1 MRRAARSLSGEAV
14 KTSTAAVRRFR
25 LRKRA
30 SLKDAAFVY
39 ALAEVGSK
47 TELEAKAKLLACA
60 QSYNRKAVAPL
71 EEALRLAIE
80 ERNEAIRVARL
91 FTLEDM
97 HGGSYEAAR
106 RFIAKFPEVK

>member
-1 MRRAARSLSGEAV
+1 MTPAGKKSY
-14 KTSTAAVRRFR
+14 KFR
-25 LRKRA
+25 IRKRA

-39 ALAEVGSK
+39 ALADAGSK
-47 TELEAKAKLLACA
+47 TELEAKAKLLAVA
-60 QSYNRKAVAPL
+60 QSFNRKAASQL

-97 HGGSYEAAR
+97 HGGRYEAAR